1 MLGQKISKE
10 EFESLKDRYQK
21 NNPGKTKGVIFD
33 RATFERILR
42 HKDTH
47 YVAVFFG
54 ETEDGVNTVVFA
66 GYDKSNQ
73 IISATTENRGGPCP
87 PYC

>member
-1 MLGQKISKE
+1 MLGQKIDQDESN
-10 EFESLKDRYQK
+10 SLKGRYQK

-33 RATFERILR
+33 RATFESVLSHREA
-42 HKDTH
+42 H

-54 ETEDGVNTVVFA
+54 ETEEGINTVVIS
-66 GYDKSNQ
+66 GLDKNRQEILAS
-73 IISATTENRGGPCP
+73 TMNRGGPCP